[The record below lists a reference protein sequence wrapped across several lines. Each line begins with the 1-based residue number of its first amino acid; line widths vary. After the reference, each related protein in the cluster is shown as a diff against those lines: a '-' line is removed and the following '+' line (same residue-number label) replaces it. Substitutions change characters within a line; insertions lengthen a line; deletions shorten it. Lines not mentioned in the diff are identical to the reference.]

1 MGGSQSSQSRCLRL
15 SVIYFNKDLLEVD
28 IVKVERY
35 VINMCINNLNNGI
48 IDLEFGHN
56 LTEKEMRLAKG
67 IIMVNGYDYYE
78 LDDPKRLL

>member
-1 MGGSQSSQSRCLRL
+1 
-15 SVIYFNKDLLEVD
+15 
-28 IVKVERY
+28 
-35 VINMCINNLNNGI
+35 MCINNLNNGI